1 MVSYLINDT
10 QSNQRIDKFIRKQL
24 RNAPLSFI
32 YKLFRKK
39 DVKVNNKHVDIN
51 YILKENDEVKVYIS
65 EDQLED
71 FKKNI
76 QLKQIKFNHEIV
88 YEDENILIINK
99 PAGLLIHGDSKNKKE
114 TLTNDV
120 LNYLYSKNEYNSNSL
135 FTPAP
140 AHRLDRNTSGLVI
153 FGKNNK
159 VLQGLM
165 NIFKEKSS
173 VSKEYITLVCGN
185 ILKDG
190 EINKSLLKIENKNLV
205 IVSDDEKAKKAI
217 TQYQVLKNYDGFT
230 LLKVKLLTGRTHQIR
245 VHMQYINHPIVGDQ
259 KYGNIEVNKKF
270 KNEFNLNYQLLHS
283 SEIQFYIDDAKY
295 KVAGII
301 DTNYKKLLD
310 SFLNS
315 PVSDPSILRV
325 EQNCEIEQGFWV
337 NDSLYQKIK
346 DNTTS
351 DSFEGMFLKVDTKTI
366 DNVLEYIKD
375 NGLDLYFRMYT
386 SYFTANNFYTLI
398 KYLTFVI
405 SIILLIISSLIYFN
419 YASYIV
425 DVNQKT
431 IDCLY
436 SIGISKLDLSKIFLL
451 NNLFMPLV
459 TGIIS
464 LCAYYGLLYGVNFVH
479 SREDILIL
487 NIWYAKV
494 NYIVFL
500 ISLIVLIAVLLLIF
514 ERKLIRRADS
524 KKVRR

>member
-1 MVSYLINDT
+1 MISYLINDT

-159 VLQGLM
+159 VLQELM

-173 VSKEYITLVCGN
+173 VSKEYITLVCGDV
-185 ILKDG
+185 LKDG
-190 EINKSLLKIENKNLV
+190 EVNKSLLKIENKNLV
-205 IVSDDEKAKKAI
+205 VVSDDEKAKKAI
-217 TQYQVLKNYDGFT
+217 TQYSILKNYDGFT
-230 LLKVKLLTGRTHQIR
+230 LLKIKLLTGRTHQIR

-259 KYGNIEVNKKF
+259 KYGNIEINKKF

-283 SEIQFYIDDAKY
+283 SEIQFYNLDGCLKY
-295 KVAGII
+295 LSNKKFKANLPAFFENIL
-301 DTNYKKLLD
+301 KKL
-310 SFLNS
+310 
-315 PVSDPSILRV
+315 
-325 EQNCEIEQGFWV
+325 
-337 NDSLYQKIK
+337 
-346 DNTTS
+346 
-351 DSFEGMFLKVDTKTI
+351 
-366 DNVLEYIKD
+366 
-375 NGLDLYFRMYT
+375 
-386 SYFTANNFYTLI
+386 
-398 KYLTFVI
+398 
-405 SIILLIISSLIYFN
+405 
-419 YASYIV
+419 
-425 DVNQKT
+425 
-431 IDCLY
+431 
-436 SIGISKLDLSKIFLL
+436 
-451 NNLFMPLV
+451 
-459 TGIIS
+459 
-464 LCAYYGLLYGVNFVH
+464 
-479 SREDILIL
+479 
-487 NIWYAKV
+487 
-494 NYIVFL
+494 
-500 ISLIVLIAVLLLIF
+500 
-514 ERKLIRRADS
+514 
-524 KKVRR
+524 

>member
-1 MVSYLINDT
+1 MISYLINDT

-51 YILKENDEVKVYIS
+51 YILKENDEVKVYIR

-88 YEDENILIINK
+88 YEDENVLIINK

-159 VLQGLM
+159 VLQELM
-165 NIFKEKSS
+165 NVFKEKSS

-185 ILKDG
+185 ILKYG

-283 SEIQFYIDDAKY
+283 SEIQFYNLDGCLKYLSNKKFKAKLP
-295 KVAGII
+295 AFFENIL
-301 DTNYKKLLD
+301 KKL
-310 SFLNS
+310 
-315 PVSDPSILRV
+315 
-325 EQNCEIEQGFWV
+325 
-337 NDSLYQKIK
+337 
-346 DNTTS
+346 
-351 DSFEGMFLKVDTKTI
+351 
-366 DNVLEYIKD
+366 
-375 NGLDLYFRMYT
+375 
-386 SYFTANNFYTLI
+386 
-398 KYLTFVI
+398 
-405 SIILLIISSLIYFN
+405 
-419 YASYIV
+419 
-425 DVNQKT
+425 
-431 IDCLY
+431 
-436 SIGISKLDLSKIFLL
+436 
-451 NNLFMPLV
+451 
-459 TGIIS
+459 
-464 LCAYYGLLYGVNFVH
+464 
-479 SREDILIL
+479 
-487 NIWYAKV
+487 
-494 NYIVFL
+494 
-500 ISLIVLIAVLLLIF
+500 
-514 ERKLIRRADS
+514 
-524 KKVRR
+524 

>member
-1 MVSYLINDT
+1 MLALSLTLACLLSTISILLVNRKSIFLDLTNCIHLQAINVSNSNYINGLSNQQIEDISKYEYRYFRYFANSKSKNVDPISYSDPSVIYGYSYYVKFDNQITSDSERTSYLNYAINFNKDIFDT
-10 QSNQRIDKFIRKQL
+10 FDYQL
-24 RNAPLSFI
+24 I
-32 YKLFRKK
+32 T
-39 DVKVNNKHVDIN
+39 
-51 YILKENDEVKVYIS
+51 NDNSLDDDEVYIS
-65 EDQLED
+65 YKTAIDLHLVNQD
-71 FKKNI
+71 I
-76 QLKQIKFNHEIV
+76 SKQEN
-88 YEDENILIINK
+88 YNILLESI
-99 PAGLLIHGDSKNKKE
+99 SK
-114 TLTNDV
+114 
-120 LNYLYSKNEYNSNSL
+120 
-135 FTPAP
+135 
-140 AHRLDRNTSGLVI
+140 
-153 FGKNNK
+153 
-159 VLQGLM
+159 
-165 NIFKEKSS
+165 
-173 VSKEYITLVCGN
+173 
-185 ILKDG
+185 
-190 EINKSLLKIENKNLV
+190 
-205 IVSDDEKAKKAI
+205 
-217 TQYQVLKNYDGFT
+217 
-230 LLKVKLLTGRTHQIR
+230 
-245 VHMQYINHPIVGDQ
+245 
-259 KYGNIEVNKKF
+259 
-270 KNEFNLNYQLLHS
+270 

>member
-1 MVSYLINDT
+1 MISYLINDA

-159 VLQGLM
+159 VLQELM

-173 VSKEYITLVCGN
+173 VSKEYITLVCGDV
-185 ILKDG
+185 LKDG
-190 EINKSLLKIENKNLV
+190 EVNKSLLKIENKNLV
-205 IVSDDEKAKKAI
+205 VVSDDEKAKKAI
-217 TQYQVLKNYDGFT
+217 TQYSILKNYDGFT

-259 KYGNIEVNKKF
+259 KYGNIEINKKF

-283 SEIQFYIDDAKY
+283 SEIQFYNLDGCLKYLSNKKFKAKLP
-295 KVAGII
+295 AFFENIL
-301 DTNYKKLLD
+301 KKL
-310 SFLNS
+310 
-315 PVSDPSILRV
+315 
-325 EQNCEIEQGFWV
+325 
-337 NDSLYQKIK
+337 
-346 DNTTS
+346 
-351 DSFEGMFLKVDTKTI
+351 
-366 DNVLEYIKD
+366 
-375 NGLDLYFRMYT
+375 
-386 SYFTANNFYTLI
+386 
-398 KYLTFVI
+398 
-405 SIILLIISSLIYFN
+405 
-419 YASYIV
+419 
-425 DVNQKT
+425 
-431 IDCLY
+431 
-436 SIGISKLDLSKIFLL
+436 
-451 NNLFMPLV
+451 
-459 TGIIS
+459 
-464 LCAYYGLLYGVNFVH
+464 
-479 SREDILIL
+479 
-487 NIWYAKV
+487 
-494 NYIVFL
+494 
-500 ISLIVLIAVLLLIF
+500 
-514 ERKLIRRADS
+514 
-524 KKVRR
+524 